1 MCLIIMGKKI
11 WMKKINLYVSV
22 CFNACPEKANYRERE
37 RERREAQTLKNS
49 RWDVKFCVEFKGQ
62 SLRVVFTI
70 GRKNGQKQLLKVSAD
85 APLSGFTLFPPPFL
99 SFFCN
104 HVYKFANL
112 FVCAC
117 VLTNIRVSSV
127 LVLDMYFPI
136 FYGKV
141 SSSIFLVWVCCSLQ
155 L

>member
-1 MCLIIMGKKI
+1 MSVFVLMHARKKRTI
-11 WMKKINLYVSV
+11 
-22 CFNACPEKANYRERE
+22 ERE

-99 SFFCN
+99 
-104 HVYKFANL
+104 L
-112 FVCAC
+112 
-117 VLTNIRVSSV
+117 L
-127 LVLDMYFPI
+127 
-136 FYGKV
+136 
-141 SSSIFLVWVCCSLQ
+141 
-155 L
+155 

>member
-1 MCLIIMGKKI
+1 
-11 WMKKINLYVSV
+11 MKKINLYVSV

-117 VLTNIRVSSV
+117 
-127 LVLDMYFPI
+127 MCAY
-136 FYGKV
+136 KH
-141 SSSIFLVWVCCSLQ
+141 
-155 L
+155 